1 MENDLEHDI
10 RHLAYHIWQT
20 AGRDFSQTALDF
32 WAMAERMVIELT
44 ADSVRRANTATATA
58 VETATAW
65 PPALRALYLYR
76 VRELARYMWSTSTEQ
91 RERSMDYW
99 LAAEKHLRLL
109 TESAARTAGA
119 RLGQEEALARTFE
132 TFSPADY
139 LEQIRKT
146 AYHLWETAE
155 SQHGSAMDYWLAAGK
170 LLNQSFQFGLF
181 LTQRHYLRFQ
191 GTQFQPQRRPF
202 GVFIRHQRHTPR
214 Q

>member
-1 MENDLEHDI
+1 MENNLEHDI

-20 AGRDFSQTALDF
+20 AGSDFGQTALDF

-44 ADSVRRANTATATA
+44 ADSVRRVNTTTAAA

-65 PPALRALYLYR
+65 PPTLRALYLYR
-76 VRELARYMWSTSTEQ
+76 VRELARGMWSASTEQ
-91 RERSMDYW
+91 RDRSMDYW

-109 TESAARTAGA
+109 TESAVRTASA
-119 RLGQEEALARTFE
+119 RLGREEALAKTFE

-155 SQHGSAMDYWLAAGK
+155 NQHSSAMDFWLAAENRIMESLTASGAATTSGK
-170 LLNQSFQFGLF
+170 AN
-181 LTQRHYLRFQ
+181 
-191 GTQFQPQRRPF
+191 
-202 GVFIRHQRHTPR
+202 
-214 Q
+214 